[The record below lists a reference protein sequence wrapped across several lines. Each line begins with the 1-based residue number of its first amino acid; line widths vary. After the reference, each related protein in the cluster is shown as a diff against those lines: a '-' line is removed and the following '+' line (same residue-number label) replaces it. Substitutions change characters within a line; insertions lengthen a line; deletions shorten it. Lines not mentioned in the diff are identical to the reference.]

1 VDFISCTKTG
11 SPDYRAVTRQVRR
24 WIEAR
29 FRESVLDI
37 PQKAQVAFMDVFRGV
52 AELYEYLLNDPNSFA
67 AHAGHG
73 IVLATAEDR
82 EAWERERATRG
93 RETPEALQVALKDDF
108 PGRFL
113 DALTGLQNK
122 DFFLNEL
129 PRKLEKL
136 RKQRKP
142 LVLILIDIDH
152 FKWVNDTLGHG
163 WGDEVLKS
171 TAGLILDNIREGDV
185 AIRFGGEELLV
196 VAPAD
201 LHTGI
206 VLAER
211 LRYAQESRIQGSE
224 SLMDVKKIADERQQP
239 CGTLSVGVGDISAAE
254 DFAKAVER
262 VDKAMYEAKRTR
274 NLVVFIDTA
283 KQKRGGELY
292 STYAEYRRRAAGP
305 AGSAAPTR

>member
-1 VDFISCTKTG
+1 
-11 SPDYRAVTRQVRR
+11 
-24 WIEAR
+24 
-29 FRESVLDI
+29 
-37 PQKAQVAFMDVFRGV
+37 
-52 AELYEYLLNDPNSFA
+52 
-67 AHAGHG
+67 
-73 IVLATAEDR
+73 
-82 EAWERERATRG
+82 
-93 RETPEALQVALKDDF
+93 VALKDDY

-136 RKQRKP
+136 RRQRKP
-142 LVLILIDIDH
+142 LALLLIDIDH

-163 WGDEVLKS
+163 RGDEVLKS
-171 TAGLILDNIREGDV
+171 TAGLILDNIRQGDV

-224 SLMDVKKIADERQQP
+224 SLADVKKIGSERQQP
-239 CGTLSVGVGDISAAE
+239 CGTLSVGVGDVSSAE
-254 DFAKAVER
+254 DLAKAVER
-262 VDKAMYEAKRTR
+262 VDKAMYEAKRSR
-274 NLVVFIDTA
+274 NLVVFIDPE
-283 KQKRGGELY
+283 KMKRGGEIY
-292 STYAEYRRRAAGP
+292 STYADYRKRAAGAAGAAGP
-305 AGSAAPTR
+305 AGSPVPAG